1 MATSDSHPGTF
12 LQAIYCRISS
22 ICYLL
27 FPSRR
32 ETVLGFHF
40 LNFGFGVRGLGF
52 RLRGLGVKIQGL
64 RKGFEVRGSGG
75 GFYDLGFSF

>member
-1 MATSDSHPGTF
+1 M
-12 LQAIYCRISS
+12 
-22 ICYLL
+22 
-27 FPSRR
+27 
-32 ETVLGFHF
+32 LGFHF